1 MGRYDR
7 SSRDSDRDP
16 ALDAVPALPACVAFD
31 GTRYQAAGVSQLRD
45 DALGGDAV
53 EEDGDADAAHAADRD
68 GVAGVRAVRVP
79 VVRAD
84 GGVAG
89 AVREPGV
96 LVAVLAPGAGAWGRG
111 GGMTDTDRLDRI
123 EALLLTLAG
132 RMDMVTVQ
140 VAQLATQ
147 LDALTLQVDR
157 LVRAIVTGFTQRDS
171 RLATIEQ
178 RLDELDALVQR

>member
-1 MGRYDR
+1 MPEIVGTGRVGRYDR

-45 DALGGDAV
+45 DALGRGAV
-53 EEDGDADAAHAADRD
+53 EEDRDADAPHAAGGD

-96 LVAVLAPGAGAWGRG
+96 LVAVLAPGARARGRG
-111 GGMTDTDRLDRI
+111 GMSAPDPQRTARQLIYSLVVTAWATGI
-123 EALLLTLAG
+123 LLG
-132 RMDMVTVQ
+132 
-140 VAQLATQ
+140 
-147 LDALTLQVDR
+147 
-157 LVRAIVTGFTQRDS
+157 LVLG
-171 RLATIEQ
+171 RLA
-178 RLDELDALVQR
+178 R

>member
-1 MGRYDR
+1 
-7 SSRDSDRDP
+7 
-16 ALDAVPALPACVAFD
+16 
-31 GTRYQAAGVSQLRD
+31 
-45 DALGGDAV
+45 
-53 EEDGDADAAHAADRD
+53 
-68 GVAGVRAVRVP
+68 
-79 VVRAD
+79 
-84 GGVAG
+84 
-89 AVREPGV
+89 
-96 LVAVLAPGAGAWGRG
+96 
-111 GGMTDTDRLDRI
+111 MTDTDRLDRI